1 MAKTL
6 EPRLGFTVWIEP
18 RTGMSPAAQAEFL
31 RRMEDYLD
39 ARDLQCD
46 GAPLRAVIWSPDH
59 GLSATDQVELLD
71 WLIADAAV
79 CTASVSPL
87 MRHSAEPASIADGYV
102 LVRAADTAIAA
113 LSLLYRA
120 RRVSAE
126 LYLQILGGFIR
137 PAAVRSPTR

>member
-18 RTGMSPAAQAEFL
+18 RTGMSPAAQAAFL

-46 GAPLRAVIWSPDH
+46 GAPLRAVIWSPDDS
-59 GLSATDQVELLD
+59 LSSTDQGELLD
-71 WLIADAAV
+71 WLIDDAAV

-87 MRHSAEPASIADGYV
+87 MRHSAELASIADGYV